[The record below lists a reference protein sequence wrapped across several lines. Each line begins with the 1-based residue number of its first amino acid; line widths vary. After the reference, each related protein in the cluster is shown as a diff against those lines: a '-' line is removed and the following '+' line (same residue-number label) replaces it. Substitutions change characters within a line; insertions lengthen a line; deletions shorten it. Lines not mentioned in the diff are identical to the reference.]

1 MDEAQKEKISMNKL
15 KKIKNKKRKIRK
27 NDEKRR

>member
-1 MDEAQKEKISMNKL
+1 MDGAQNEKVTMNNL

-27 NDEKRR
+27 NDE